1 MMIYLDK
8 SLDAY
13 GYCQINKNFNPEMQ
27 QEYRNL
33 RTYQAR
39 IDYCYGQYKAWVD
52 KGIIQKRLYGYNVRN
67 LPQNNKF
74 TFQ

>member
-1 MMIYLDK
+1 MFKLKKKNSMMIYLDK

-33 RTYQAR
+33 KTYQQR

-52 KGIIQKRLYGYNVRN
+52 K
-67 LPQNNKF
+67 
-74 TFQ
+74 

>member
-27 QEYRNL
+27 NEYRNL
-33 RTYQAR
+33 KTYQQR
-39 IDYCYGQYKAWVD
+39 IDYCYGQYKVWVD
-52 KGIIQKRLYGYNVRN
+52 K
-67 LPQNNKF
+67 
-74 TFQ
+74 